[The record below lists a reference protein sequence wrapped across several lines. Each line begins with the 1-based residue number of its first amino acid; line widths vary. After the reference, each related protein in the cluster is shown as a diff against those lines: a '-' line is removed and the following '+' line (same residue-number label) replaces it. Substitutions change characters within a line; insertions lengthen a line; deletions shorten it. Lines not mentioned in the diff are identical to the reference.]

1 MPKNT
6 VELDEIDRS
15 ILNILLKNANTS
27 YVDIAR
33 KIHVS
38 AGTVHVRMKNLIAAG
53 IVKNA
58 VLNVDYARLGFTI
71 CAFIGIHLEKSNKY
85 PEVVNELYKIPEVVN
100 VHYTTGNFNI
110 FVKII
115 CRDTAHLHEIMQEGI
130 QQIEGIQR
138 SESFLSLD
146 ESISRSIVLTDE

>member
-6 VELDEIDRS
+6 IELDEIDRS

-38 AGTVHVRMKNLIAAG
+38 AGTVHVRMKNLIASG

-58 VLNVDYARLGFTI
+58 VLNVDYTKLGYTI

-100 VHYTTGNFNI
+100 VHYTTGSFNI

-115 CRDTAHLHEIMQEGI
+115 CRDTTHLHEIMQHGI

-146 ESISRSIVLTDE
+146 ESINRSIVLTDE

>member
-1 MPKNT
+1 MPKNNIA
-6 VELDEIDRS
+6 LDEIDRS

-38 AGTVHVRMKNLIAAG
+38 AGTVHVRMKNLIAQG

-58 VLNVDYARLGFTI
+58 VLQIDYAKLGYTI
-71 CAFIGIHLEKSNKY
+71 CAFIGIHLEKSNLY

-110 FVKII
+110 FVKVI
-115 CRDTAHLHEIMQEGI
+115 CKDTAHFHEVMQYKI
-130 QQIEGIQR
+130 QEIEGIQR

-146 ESISRSIVLTDE
+146 ESIQRPITLTEE